1 MDKKFNYKKINT
13 VINVS
18 RIVTIHYD
26 EYGPNFVFQGESH
39 NFWELVYV
47 DKGKVQIRRDDEDM
61 ILEQGEIIF
70 HRPNEF
76 HSIRSLD
83 SSPNFFVI
91 TFVCSSPVM
100 QHFERYTTRLD
111 KHLKV
116 FVSSIIREANNTYHI
131 SKNDSTI
138 SHLPYKSDAP
148 LGGEQLIKNY
158 LEQLLIFLLRSITQ
172 KGDISIFPQKENET
186 NPLVSAI
193 KDYLAV
199 RVEETVRIEDICHEF
214 GYSRSFLSK
223 QFQSQTGESLMSYA
237 TGLKIDRAKQLIR
250 ETKMNFAQ
258 ISVLLAFENPQYFC
272 RVFKRRTGMT
282 PTEFKNRA
290 HI

>member
-26 EYGPNFVFQGESH
+26 EYGPNFVFQGEIH

>member
-1 MDKKFNYKKINT
+1 MERKSNLKKINA
-13 VINVS
+13 VINIS

-26 EYGPNFVFQGESH
+26 EYGPNFVFHGESH

-131 SKNDSTI
+131 PKNDATI
-138 SHLPYKSDAP
+138 SHLPYKNDAP
-148 LGGEQLIKNY
+148 LGGEQLIKTY
-158 LEQLLIFLLRSITQ
+158 LEQLLIFLLRTITK
-172 KGDISIFPQKENET
+172 KGDISIFPQKQT
-186 NPLVSAI
+186 DANPLVSAV
-193 KDYLAV
+193 KDYLAA

-250 ETKMNFAQ
+250 ETGMNFTQ
-258 ISVLLAFENPQYFC
+258 ISALLAFENPQYFC